1 MIPSLPAPFN
11 ANVWLGLCLDA
22 APLVPLALLRV
33 TAACLANPKAGS
45 DELLFLADAL
55 EETAQC
61 AAFANRAFL
70 IRDLRR
76 LADLP
81 RSEASIRA
89 RVGPATAVYIE
100 VRGPGDFRRLTNGQ
114 TNGQTSGQTAP
125 GEQADKGDGHG

>member
-1 MIPSLPAPFN
+1 MIAPLPPPFN
-11 ANVWLGLCLDA
+11 ANVWLGRCLHI

-61 AAFANRAFL
+61 AAFADRAFL

-81 RSEASIRA
+81 RQQAALRA
-89 RVGPATAVYIE
+89 RVRPDIE
-100 VRGPGDFRRLTNGQ
+100 AEAGQ
-114 TNGQTSGQTAP
+114 
-125 GEQADKGDGHG
+125 